1 MKKLILFLI
10 LSSTLSYSK
19 DYSLDELL
27 MSAVKSSKYS
37 LMEENYSKISEKE
50 VLDLISYYYPQFN
63 IDAQATYQSD
73 IFELPLKFPGVS
85 LPTLRQDQYSV
96 SLNVSQVIWDG
107 GAISKNTRLS
117 EISALTNSENSKAKL
132 RNVIEA
138 VANMYF
144 AARKIDAIIN
154 STTTTINTLESNK
167 SQIRSLVENGVLVRG
182 DIDAIEIQIQA
193 RKQNLESLQNDLRN
207 IMSNLKTYC
216 EIDDIT
222 GLIHNN
228 IDESQLQSLKI
239 NRNEIYALG
248 KLQEI
253 NLVKSEMKH
262 TETMPKFQAFAKV
275 GYGIPNQLNMFEQEW
290 SDFYIV
296 GIKMSWKPFS
306 WFSGARN
313 AEIAELQNRN
323 LEADKLELIRQINTQ
338 LSNEKTELNKAESLL
353 MQDITIL
360 ELQQR
365 IIKDKYNQLIGG
377 TVTVNEYL
385 SELNSLQ
392 QYEINMQI
400 HKIMLENAKSN
411 ILIKSGNYQGVLK

>member
-1 MKKLILFLI
+1 MKKVILFLI
-10 LSSTLSYSK
+10 LCSSLSYSK

-27 MSAVKSSKYS
+27 RSAVKSSQYS
-37 LMEENYSKISEKE
+37 LMEGNYSKISEKE
-50 VLDLISYYYPQFN
+50 VSDLISYYYPQFN

-73 IFELPLKFPGVS
+73 IFELPLRFPGVS

-107 GAISKNTRLS
+107 GVISKSTRLS
-117 EISALTNSENSKAKL
+117 EISALANSDNSKAKL

-138 VANMYF
+138 VSNLYF
-144 AARKIDAIIN
+144 AARKIDATIN
-154 STTTTINTLESNK
+154 SITTTINTLESNK
-167 SQIRSLVENGVLVRG
+167 SQIRSLVDNGVLVRSSY
-182 DIDAIEIQIQA
+182 DAIEIQIQA

-207 IMSNLKTYC
+207 IMDNLNTYC
-216 EIDDIT
+216 GIDDIT

-228 IDESQLQSLKI
+228 IDESKLQSLSI
-239 NRNEIYALG
+239 NRNEIDALG
-248 KLQEI
+248 NLQEL
-253 NLVKSEMKH
+253 NLVKSEMKY
-262 TETMPKFQAFAKV
+262 TETMPKFHAFAKL
-275 GYGIPNQLNMFEQEW
+275 GYGNPNQFNMFEQEW
-290 SDFYIV
+290 TDFYIV
-296 GIKMSWKPFS
+296 GFKMSWKPFA

-323 LEADKLELIRQINTQ
+323 LESEKLELIRQINTQ
-338 LSNEKTELNKAESLL
+338 LSNENTELNKAESLL
-353 MQDITIL
+353 KQDITIL

-365 IIKDKYNQLIGG
+365 IMKDKYSQLLGG
-377 TVTVNEYL
+377 TATVNEYL

-400 HKIMLENAKSN
+400 HKIMLENAKCN

>member
-193 RKQNLESLQNDLRN
+193 RKQNLESLQNELRN
-207 IMSNLKTYC
+207 IMSNLITYC

-239 NRNEIYALG
+239 NRNEIDALG

-253 NLVKSEMKH
+253 NIVKSEMKH

-377 TVTVNEYL
+377 TATVNEYL

>member
-10 LSSTLSYSK
+10 LSSSLSYSK

-85 LPTLRQDQYSV
+85 LPTLRQDQYNV

-154 STTTTINTLESNK
+154 STTTAINTLESNK

-193 RKQNLESLQNDLRN
+193 RKQNLESLQYDLRN
-207 IMSNLKTYC
+207 IMGNLNTYC

-377 TVTVNEYL
+377 TATVNEYL

-400 HKIMLENAKSN
+400 HRIMLENAKSN